1 MTTTKPY
8 DPSLLLTDDTLIAGA
23 IEDALNDPDPRVL
36 PVVLS
41 DVAKIKG
48 LSVADL
54 AEGAQ
59 LNRDSLY
66 KTFKGNTDVKWAT
79 VGGYHWTIVP
89 MDRRND
95 CISAPE
101 SASVGQDIA
110 PFATFLAGLVQDQ
123 LDAKA
128 NPGVPAA

>member
-1 MTTTKPY
+1 M
-8 DPSLLLTDDTLIAGA
+8 LLTDDTLITGA

-59 LNRDSLY
+59 SSGSEAIYASLS
-66 KTFKGNTDVKWAT
+66 NCSPAL
-79 VGGYHWTIVP
+79 
-89 MDRRND
+89 
-95 CISAPE
+95 A
-101 SASVGQDIA
+101 ASSRV
-110 PFATFLAGLVQDQ
+110 LLSR
-123 LDAKA
+123 
-128 NPGVPAA
+128 

>member
-54 AEGAQ
+54 AQ
-59 LNRDSLY
+59 LNRESLY
-66 KTFKGNTDVKWAT
+66 KTLKGNTDAKWAT
-79 VGGYHWTIVP
+79 VQALLRV
-89 MDRRND
+89 
-95 CISAPE
+95 
-101 SASVGQDIA
+101 
-110 PFATFLAGLVQDQ
+110 L
-123 LDAKA
+123 
-128 NPGVPAA
+128 GVRLTVAA